1 MPRSICA
8 SLLFYKTLIHGD
20 LLVMDRWRWLSRVA
34 SHRSKGRVLDVG
46 CGGGAFCFGLA
57 RQGFSCV
64 GLSWDVPRM
73 ERAQS
78 RARGIGV
85 EEAVTFVVQD
95 ARHLDQR
102 GDWNSAF
109 DYVVCTENIEH
120 ILDDCKLM
128 RDMNR
133 VLTDRGIL
141 FLTTPNKDY
150 IPIGVGDSKT
160 ALSPVEDGGHV
171 RVGYDEADIHRVCG
185 SSGFDVLDVGYCSG
199 FLSQKLTGLYRVLI
213 ASCGV
218 PVAWAIICPLRI
230 IPVLFDGP
238 LSRLLKWPGYSI
250 CLVAQKRT
258 DGVTATLP

>member
-1 MPRSICA
+1 MFRGCLS

-20 LLVMDRWRWLSRVA
+20 LMVIDRWRWLQRVT
-34 SHRSKGRVLDVG
+34 SHQPKGRVLDVG

-57 RQGFSCV
+57 RRGFSCV
-64 GLSWDVPRM
+64 GLSWDMPRM

-78 RARGIGV
+78 RASSIGV
-85 EEAVTFVVQD
+85 DGAVTFVVQD

-102 GDWNSAF
+102 EGWKDTF

-120 ILDDCKLM
+120 ILDDRKLM
-128 RDMNR
+128 GDMSQVLRDG
-133 VLTDRGIL
+133 GIL

-160 ALSPVEDGGHV
+160 ALSSTEDGGHV
-171 RVGYDEADIHRVCG
+171 RVGYDEDDIHRVCG
-185 SSGFDVLDVGYCSG
+185 ESGFHVLEIDYCSG
-199 FLSQKLTGLYRVLI
+199 FLSQKLTGLYRLLI
-213 ASCGV
+213 AWFGI
-218 PVAWAIICPLRI
+218 PVAWSLICPLRI
-230 IPVLFDGP
+230 MPLLFDGL

-258 DGVTATLP
+258 VTIEAAVS